1 VFGSNRTD
9 QFGSSVIL
17 KIRFPKSWNRSFGS
31 GSVLTEGN
39 RREDEGERERG
50 LAAECRAPQGMADG
64 SGRWG
69 RGLTDVGRRGAPR
82 AASAGRRIVSPRPVL
97 QVVAGVGAVD
107 GGRAAD
113 ARRGE
118 RGGRARRATQGG
130 QGWRDTIGEA
140 GCVIG

>member
-1 VFGSNRTD
+1 
-9 QFGSSVIL
+9 
-17 KIRFPKSWNRSFGS
+17 
-31 GSVLTEGN
+31 
-39 RREDEGERERG
+39 
-50 LAAECRAPQGMADG
+50 MADG

-130 QGWRDTIGEA
+130 QGRRDTIGEA
-140 GCVIG
+140 GCVIGWGIYGFFVGLLDSWAILGEYRHCSVLFG